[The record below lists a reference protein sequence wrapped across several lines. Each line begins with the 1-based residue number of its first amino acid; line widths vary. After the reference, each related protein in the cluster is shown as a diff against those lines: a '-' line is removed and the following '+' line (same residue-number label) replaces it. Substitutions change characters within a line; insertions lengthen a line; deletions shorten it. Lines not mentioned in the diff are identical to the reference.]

1 MSWVFW
7 AVVGLAL
14 LMSELFVGAFYL
26 VLIASGFFAAAVLA
40 YAEWALPYGPWV
52 AVSAGALAAFL
63 LLGLR
68 SRQRA
73 VRHPAQSNADLNP
86 DIGVVLQV
94 PDARVG
100 VPCRV
105 SHRGALWDALVPR
118 LSTDHR
124 YRIASIQGARL
135 VLEPL
140 SPAPASGSAAR
151 TAASSSSSSTST
163 E

>member
-7 AVVGLAL
+7 AVLGLVL

-26 VLIASGFFAAAVLA
+26 VLIALGFFAAAALA
-40 YAEWALPYGPWV
+40 YAQWALPYGPWA
-52 AVSAGALAAFL
+52 AVSAGALAAFV

-68 SRQRA
+68 SRQQA
-73 VRHPAQSNADLNP
+73 VRHPAQSNADFNP
-86 DIGVVLQV
+86 DIGAVLQV

-105 SHRGALWDALVPR
+105 SYRGAHWDALVPR
-118 LSTDHR
+118 LSSDHR
-124 YRIASIQGARL
+124 YRIAAIQGARL

-140 SPAPASGSAAR
+140 SPLAVSASSAV
-151 TAASSSSSSTST
+151 SSSSPSSTST